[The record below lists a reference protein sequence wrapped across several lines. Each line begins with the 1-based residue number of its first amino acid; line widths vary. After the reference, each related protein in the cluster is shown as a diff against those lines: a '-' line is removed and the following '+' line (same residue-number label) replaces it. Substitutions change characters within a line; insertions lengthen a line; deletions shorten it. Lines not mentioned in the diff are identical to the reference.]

1 MSSVGAL
8 CLGVGLP
15 IGFMMLAAWCLAPVA
30 HLFGVTGKRRGKK
43 KKTQGRQEIGP
54 REVICLTLVIILL
67 AISLANG
74 TMSAMISSV
83 LSK

>member
-1 MSSVGAL
+1 VSSVGAL

-15 IGFMMLAAWCLAPVA
+15 IGFIMLAAWCLAPIA
-30 HLFGVTGKRRGKK
+30 RLFGVTGKRRGKK
-43 KKTQGRQEIGP
+43 KKTQGGQIGP
-54 REVICLTLVIILL
+54 REVIFLTLAIILL

-83 LSK
+83 VK